1 MIRLDFLGARGR
13 AVQAGRTKAITTRSL
28 FSGFLLSACLGAPAG
43 FAQVSVQPGA
53 LELEREQ
60 GVAGVPGDGPDREV
74 DAADATGR
82 EFVIAPLPSRSP
94 LLGWTLSVPVLWL
107 YKPDSADSEDK
118 TWITG
123 AVGFYTENDSLG
135 GGLFH
140 RMSVGGD
147 RWRIMGA
154 GFTADLNYDYF
165 GIGGEPD
172 RSIPLTQNVDYLLA
186 EGLRR
191 ISPGLFLGLR
201 GQLSRTATGIDLEED
216 LLPPGLSPG
225 DLTLDLDLHALV
237 PRLVFDTRDNQFFP
251 REGWQVEGDVVIARD
266 AIGSDVDYEV
276 YKGFAN
282 RYLSLTDRS
291 VLALRVATK
300 YATGDTP
307 FFLYPAFGAEADL
320 RGYQTGTYRDQFL
333 FATQAEWRQSLS
345 ERWRAVAFAGIGTVA
360 PEAFDWGRSL
370 PSIGFGV
377 RWVVAPKN
385 DLSLRFDVAW
395 GRGDSEFYVGIGEA
409 F

>member
-1 MIRLDFLGARGR
+1 MKKGWLLALL
-13 AVQAGRTKAITTRSL
+13 AV
-28 FSGFLLSACLGAPAG
+28 LSMDIAN
-43 FAQVSVQPGA
+43 AQVSVQPGV

-60 GVAGVPGDGPDREV
+60 GVAGVPGDGPDREE
-74 DAADATGR
+74 AAVEAPGR

-94 LLGWTLSVPVLWL
+94 LLGWTLSVPALWL
-107 YKPDSADSEDK
+107 YKPASSDPEDT

-123 AVGFYTENDSLG
+123 AVAFYTENESIG

-140 RMSVGGD
+140 RMSLGGD
-147 RWRIMGA
+147 RWRVMGA
-154 GFTADLNYDYF
+154 GFTADLRYDNF

-172 RSIPLTQNVDYLLA
+172 RVIPLAQDVDFVMA
-186 EGLRR
+186 EALRR
-191 ISPGLFLGLR
+191 VAPGLFIGLR
-201 GQLSRTATGIDLEED
+201 GQVTQTSTGIDLPDD
-216 LLPPGLSPG
+216 LLPPGVSPG
-225 DLTLDLDLHALV
+225 DLTLDLDLNALV
-237 PRLVFDTRDNQFFP
+237 PRLVYDTRDSQFYP
-251 REGWQVEGDVVIARD
+251 REGWLVEGEAVVARD
-266 AIGSDVDYEV
+266 AIGSDVDYELH
-276 YKGFAN
+276 KWFAN
-282 RYLSLTDRS
+282 RYLSLTDRG
-291 VLALRVATK
+291 VLALRVATE
-300 YATGDTP
+300 YASSDTP

-333 FATQAEWRQSLS
+333 FAAQAEWRQSLT

-370 PSIGFGV
+370 PSVGLGV

-395 GRGDSEFYVGIGEA
+395 GRGDNEFYVSIGEA